1 MPNLPRPKPLPSV
14 KYDPPSNP
22 PSRTL
27 LGDIS
32 NASGQFSPFLN
43 DAANG
48 IYGALNQGG
57 SYLFG
62 GVPGKVARPVPPAVV
77 SDPRDAGV
85 VSATPTVTYD
95 PVSGT
100 QPDTGTS
107 GTSPSNP
114 LADRRYDALEESRM
128 RQMAASNSQTDTA
141 RIQDAVN
148 KNRANTQAAQ
158 AAGDN
163 VNLARLNAEW
173 ERLTQSPLYQQM
185 YGGSDANAMKQ
196 RLVNVYMK
204 PGNPAAANDLA
215 GAMSAAV
222 ADDVWAREATKA
234 FGRPPNQLEWD
245 EHWKAMNVGGRDPL
259 EGHPQAI
266 QNIKATMQGFSNN
279 NQQTAYDDYS
289 NWAGGH

>member
-1 MPNLPRPKPLPSV
+1 MPNLPRPKVLPRV
-14 KYDPPSNP
+14 NYDPPQDTPPTASPSPAFGPLAGGYVQSPQFVNP
-22 PSRTL
+22 SVQPQFGPL
-27 LGDIS
+27 
-32 NASGQFSPFLN
+32 AS
-43 DAANG
+43 DYVKA
-48 IYGALNQGG
+48 
-57 SYLFG
+57 
-62 GVPGKVARPVPPAVV
+62 
-77 SDPRDAGV
+77 
-85 VSATPTVTYD
+85 PTVEYQPRVQPAD
-95 PVSGT
+95 YGT
-100 QPDTGTS
+100 QPPTGGAT
-107 GTSPSNP
+107 
-114 LADRRYDALEESRM
+114 ADRRYDALEESRM

-185 YGGSDANAMKQ
+185 YGGSDPNAMKQ

>member
-1 MPNLPRPKPLPSV
+1 MSNLPRPKVLPTV
-14 KYDPPSNP
+14 KYAPPQDVPNQMSV
-22 PSRTL
+22 
-27 LGDIS
+27 GG
-32 NASGQFSPFLN
+32 NAGM
-43 DAANG
+43 
-48 IYGALNQGG
+48 QGG
-57 SYLFG
+57 AMSAGEAWDNQRAQAMGMLPAQG
-62 GVPGKVARPVPPAVV
+62 GANVGQGAPVV
-77 SDPRDAGV
+77 SYAPQVQPADYG
-85 VSATPTVTYD
+85 TPTQV
-95 PVSGT
+95 
-100 QPDTGTS
+100 QP
-107 GTSPSNP
+107 
-114 LADRRYDALEESRM
+114 DRRYDDLERQ
-128 RQMAASNSQTDTA
+128 RIQQMAASNPQTDTA

-222 ADDVWAREATKA
+222 ADDVWAREATNA

-259 EGHPQAI
+259 AGHPQSI
-266 QNIKATMQGFSNN
+266 QNIQNTM
-279 NQQTAYDDYS
+279 NQFQQQNQNTSYNDYS

>member
-1 MPNLPRPKPLPSV
+1 MPNLPRPKVLPKV
-14 KYDPPSNP
+14 NYAPPQ
-22 PSRTL
+22 
-27 LGDIS
+27 
-32 NASGQFSPFLN
+32 NAPDTMQ
-43 DAANG
+43 A
-48 IYGALNQGG
+48 QGG
-57 SYLFG
+57 IGIQNPYGEMGAAEAWDNQRAQAMGQLQATGGAEAGAPVTVSYQ
-62 GVPGKVARPVPPAVV
+62 PQTQVA
-77 SDPRDAGV
+77 GN
-85 VSATPTVTYD
+85 T
-95 PVSGT
+95 T
-100 QPDTGTS
+100 QSPN
-107 GTSPSNP
+107 TSPSNP

-185 YGGSDANAMKQ
+185 YGGSNEQAMKQ

-259 EGHPQAI
+259 AGHPQSI
-266 QNIKATMQGFSNN
+266 QNIQNTM
-279 NQQTAYDDYS
+279 NQFQQQNQNTSYNDYS